1 MNMPITVPRDML
13 GRGQVLSLAEAKS
26 LVALY
31 LPPPSVA
38 GESLALEE
46 ALGRTTMQEI
56 TAPEHLPAHAR
67 SIMDGYAVRARD
79 TFGASESLPAYL
91 AITGEVLMGE
101 RPERGPAEGACFRI
115 ATGGLLPPGTDAV
128 VMLEHTVQVDET
140 MIEVVQPVAEGTNV
154 IGVGEDVRQAAA
166 VLPAGH
172 RLRPQDLGLLA
183 GLGIRQ
189 VLVRQRLRVGIISTG
204 DEIVPFDQTPPPGK
218 IRDMNAVT
226 LAAMVRELG
235 GIPNYYGIVADEEER
250 FRAVA
255 EESLAANDLLIFSG
269 SSSVGVRDMG
279 ERVLDSLGAPG
290 IIVHGVAIKP
300 GKPVMIALASGKPL
314 FGLPGHPVAAAVA
327 FDLFVRPAMR
337 HLGGRTADGLPEC
350 RTLRARLMRNV
361 NSAAGRRD
369 FIRVQVRPASQAGE
383 FAEAYPVLGKSGAL
397 STMVR
402 AHGYLILP
410 EAQQGVGQGELV
422 DVHLFG

>member
-26 LVALY
+26 LLAFC

-46 ALGRTTMQEI
+46 ALGRITMQEI
-56 TAPEHLPAHAR
+56 AAPEHLPAAPR
-67 SIMDGYAVRARD
+67 SIMDGYAVRARE
-79 TFGASESLPAYL
+79 TFGATESLPAYL
-91 AITGEVLMGE
+91 AVTGEVLMGE
-101 RPERGPAEGACFRI
+101 QPAHGPAEGACFRI
-115 ATGGLLPPGTDAV
+115 ATGGLLPPATDAV

-154 IGVGEDVRQAAA
+154 IGVGEDVMKGTA

-189 VLVRQRLRVGIISTG
+189 VPVRRRLHVGIISTG
-204 DEIVPFDQTPPPGK
+204 DEIVPFDQTPPAGK

-235 GIPNYYGIVADEEER
+235 GIPNYYGIVADDEEH

-255 EESLAANDLLIFSG
+255 EASLAANDLLIFSG
-269 SSSVGVRDMG
+269 SSSVGARDMG
-279 ERVLDSLGAPG
+279 ERVLDSLGEPG

-300 GKPVMIALASGKPL
+300 GKPVMIAMAYGKPL

-327 FDLFVRPAMR
+327 FDLFVRLAMR
-337 HLGGRTADGLPEC
+337 HLGGGIADGLPEF

-369 FIRVQVRPASQAGE
+369 FIRVQVQPASAVGE

-410 EAQQGVGQGELV
+410 EAQQGVRQGELV